1 MRSPGISLDV
11 LKLEAEFIKFVHV
24 HNLGT
29 LFWMRNINGNNI
41 QQRVS
46 LWWNYVNI
54 FLAKWIDMTV
64 IQTLKFW

>member
-54 FLAKWIDMTV
+54 F
-64 IQTLKFW
+64 